1 MSDICSLLQSVS
13 KLCSL
18 CPTFCSLLQSISN
31 LCSLSDI
38 LQLMSDFL
46 KAFVVGQLTKQS
58 VSYICILSVIFHS
71 VNDPLGQVTS
81 FLVKFPT
88 IHSFL
93 NVLKSCYL
101 VLFSERKLQKKKTK
115 KKPAVRKT
123 FCLISPQGEHFRT

>member
-31 LCSLSDI
+31 LCSLC
-38 LQLMSDFL
+38 DFL

-81 FLVKFPT
+81 FFGQISHDTLVVAP
-88 IHSFL
+88 SFCCL

-101 VLFSERKLQKKKTK
+101 VLFSERKLQKTK